1 MQREMAQ
8 PPQSQHQKV
17 VLDRTRAMDPVS
29 CKILIIQSHKQLGN
43 KWSRISTNLVGRTDN
58 SIKNHWNSMMRKKI
72 PEFKEK
78 LDGLFI
84 KHSAKNNKVLQ
95 AELINQE
102 LESQKKALFS
112 QVNEERAA
120 PVQAAH
126 VIARMAEP
134 PMFLRAALPNHVRKS
149 SSGGSTNDD
158 NYEESRPKPLEI
170 SSETPFLFM
179 GEGHGVPSLVLAD
192 RLENFPDDLQAYDFS
207 SFGLSS
213 VAHSK
218 RELNRSGF
226 EEFLDECG
234 QYGRNRN
241 PFSRDHSANGSS
253 EKGFTLAFHNYD
265 SHGDIEY

>member
-1 MQREMAQ
+1 
-8 PPQSQHQKV
+8 
-17 VLDRTRAMDPVS
+17 
-29 CKILIIQSHKQLGN
+29 
-43 KWSRISTNLVGRTDN
+43 
-58 SIKNHWNSMMRKKI
+58 MMRKKI

-78 LDGLFI
+78 LDGLLV

-95 AELINQE
+95 AELINHE

-112 QVNEERAA
+112 QPNQEKVAV
-120 PVQAAH
+120 VQATATL
-126 VIARMAEP
+126 ARTAEP
-134 PMFLRAALPNHVRKS
+134 SLFLRAPLPHHVRKS

-158 NYEESRPKPLEI
+158 NYEESRPKTLEI

-179 GEGHGVPSLVLAD
+179 GEGHGVSGLGLAD
-192 RLENFPDDLQAYDFS
+192 RLENFPDDLPAYDYS
-207 SFGLSS
+207 SFGMPS
-213 VAHSK
+213 VANTK
-218 RELNRSGF
+218 RELQRSGF